1 LKTPLIL
8 ATRNPGKLREL
19 RAMLA
24 DLPVEVLPLPDDAPD
39 VPETAATF
47 AGNAELKAR
56 GAWQATGDRRQATAI
71 ASERTAPPLTEPVS
85 DPDPVA
91 CRLSP
96 VAWVLAD
103 DSGLEVDAL
112 GGAPGVFSARYA
124 GPGATDADNV
134 AKLLEALRGMPDEA
148 RIARFRCSLA
158 LLAPDG
164 CLRSVDGVC
173 EGRIAHAPRGT
184 GGFGYDPVFL
194 LPDRGLTVAELPP
207 EEKNRISH
215 RGQALA
221 RAVELLRGLL

>member
-1 LKTPLIL
+1 MKGVSRRLSTVDSDQAGL
-8 ATRNPGKLREL
+8 
-19 RAMLA
+19 
-24 DLPVEVLPLPDDAPD
+24 VE
-39 VPETAATF
+39 
-47 AGNAELKAR
+47 AGS
-56 GAWQATGDRRQATAI
+56 QHST
-71 ASERTAPPLTEPVS
+71 
-85 DPDPVA
+85 PVA